1 MHLGLLV
8 VVIVDINFVSLLY
21 TVGLYKSSEGIW

>member
-8 VVIVDINFVSLLY
+8 VVIVDINFFSLLY